1 MTTIS
6 GLFDHYETADEAV
19 RALQAAGFEG
29 DTISVL
35 ARNEILQDNLPQ
47 DETTPGEVAE
57 SSGVGALIG
66 GTAGGLL
73 GLLAGIGAIA
83 IPGLGPV
90 LVAGSLAASLGMA
103 AGGAGVGAAVGGIL
117 GAMTALNVPKEEAE
131 LYAEGVRRGGIL
143 VIVQAP
149 PERVAEAASILGQS
163 GALDTGTL
171 RAELQ
176 KEGWDR
182 FDRDEDPS

>member
-6 GLFDHYETADEAV
+6 GLFDRYETADEAV
-19 RALQAAGFEG
+19 RALQAAGFKREN
-29 DTISVL
+29 ISIL
-35 ARNEILQDNLPQ
+35 ARNEILQDNLPE

-66 GTAGGLL
+66 GAAGGLL

-83 IPGLGPV
+83 IPGLGPA
-90 LVAGSLAASLGMA
+90 LVAGSLAAALGLT

-117 GAMTALNVPKEEAE
+117 GAMTALNIPKEEAE

-143 VIVQAP
+143 VILQAP
-149 PERVAEAASILGQS
+149 PGREAEAAGLLEQH

-182 FDRDEDPS
+182 FKDEGAS